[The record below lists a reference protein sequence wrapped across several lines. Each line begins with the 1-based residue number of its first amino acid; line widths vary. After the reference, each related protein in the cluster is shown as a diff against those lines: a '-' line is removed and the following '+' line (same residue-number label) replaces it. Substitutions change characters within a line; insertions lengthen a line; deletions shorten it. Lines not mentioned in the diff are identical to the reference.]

1 MFGGGTKA
9 GTAPPSSW
17 RFHSSGFATGSN
29 AEMAV
34 VGRQPHNAAAASS
47 SSTAFAS
54 TTTTTTTTMD
64 TTLLAP
70 HPPGDH
76 HLRGGGGGWGGGG
89 ANKRPLASCREE
101 LDNGWHRHRC
111 VSNDRVS
118 SSWLADDDDDD
129 DDEIITDDDDIAD
142 DGDMSSGNGNGN
154 GNGNGR
160 VKRRRISSPPIRDRA
175 GGMMEGE
182 EDAAAMMNTTTT
194 DDRGS
199 SSSSTMTWTDGSPSL
214 VVTRRAV
221 RIARRD
227 PRRQVKAGWY
237 DGPVDDYGNRHGRGT
252 TRHDDGT
259 TYEGPYANDVMA
271 GSGGRYTLPARHEL
285 AGDDNLLRRVEVRFE
300 GSFRDDAPH
309 GVGATITTTV
319 DRVAPSAGGRP
330 ARTEVASPATVV
342 VTYDVGVH
350 DSRKSGAVGEGA
362 RVAYRR
368 IVRPPDDGFCHRPDA
383 YGGGGG
389 GGGTGTTGGVAPPPP
404 PPSSSSSWSSSSSS
418 SSSSWER
425 SCYRLINGGD
435 AGMKVADGYAAWIV
449 QCMGVDFPGPPSP
462 LLLAPTSATPAS
474 S

>member
-9 GTAPPSSW
+9 GAPPSW

-34 VGRQPHNAAAASS
+34 VGRQPHAAAASS

-54 TTTTTTTTMD
+54 TTTTTTATATTTATTMD
-64 TTLLAP
+64 TTLLPPPP
-70 HPPGDH
+70 HPGDH
-76 HLRGGGGGWGGGG
+76 LRGGG

-101 LDNGWHRHRC
+101 LERGWQRHRC

-118 SSWLADDDDDD
+118 SSWLAKDDDDD
-129 DDEIITDDDDIAD
+129 DDEIITDDDDVAND
-142 DGDMSSGNGNGN
+142 DDMSSGNGSGN
-154 GNGNGR
+154 NR
-160 VKRRRISSPPIRDRA
+160 VKRRRIASPPIRNRA

-182 EDAAAMMNTTTT
+182 EDAAMMTTTT
-194 DDRGS
+194 DDGSS
-199 SSSSTMTWTDGSPSL
+199 SSSSTMTWTDGSSSL

-221 RIARRD
+221 RIARCD
-227 PRRQVKAGWY
+227 PRRQIKPGWY
-237 DGPVDDYGNRHGRGT
+237 DGPVDDYGNRHGRGV

-271 GSGGRYTLPARHEL
+271 GSGGRYTLPTRHEL
-285 AGDDNLLRRVEVRFE
+285 VVARRRPGDGADADDGNLLRRVEVRFE
-300 GSFRDDAPH
+300 GSFRDDVPH
-309 GVGATITTTV
+309 GVGTTITATI
-319 DRVAPSAGGRP
+319 DCVAAGRP
-330 ARTEVASPATVV
+330 AKTEIASAE

-350 DSRKSGAVGEGA
+350 DSRKSEAVGEGA

-368 IVRPPDDGFCHRPDA
+368 IIVRPPDDRYRSDA
-383 YGGGGG
+383 DGGGGG
-389 GGGTGTTGGVAPPPP
+389 DGGGTGTTGGVAPPQPP
-404 PPSSSSSWSSSSSS
+404 S

-425 SCYRLINGGD
+425 SCYRLINGRD

-449 QCMGVDFPGPPSP
+449 QCMGVDFPGPPS
-462 LLLAPTSATPAS
+462 SAS